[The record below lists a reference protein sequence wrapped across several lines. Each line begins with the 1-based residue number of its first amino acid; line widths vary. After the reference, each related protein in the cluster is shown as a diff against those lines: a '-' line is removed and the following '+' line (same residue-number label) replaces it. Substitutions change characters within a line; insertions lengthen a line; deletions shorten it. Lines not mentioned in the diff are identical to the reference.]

1 VTEKSRLG
9 ARNPK
14 GQRDSAASGSSLADV
29 NTFRKN
35 ARIIAIALNDIRD
48 ADQAPDVLEI
58 DVPLE
63 HYTID
68 NQVGTSNL
76 VTQAEYLYTIAVVC
90 LKTTRRIAGQ
100 LHKVGWG
107 KEDEELFTRAFE
119 NLADV
124 WSTYKR
130 ILGDLERARWGS
142 ELAPDQILA
151 GLERP
156 RRRYLT
162 ELDAYRVQ
170 LLVVL
175 EYLDRAMD
183 LTAGSEPRSQL
194 HRSDHTL

>member
-1 VTEKSRLG
+1 
-9 ARNPK
+9 
-14 GQRDSAASGSSLADV
+14 V

-35 ARIIAIALNDIRD
+35 VKIIAMALNAIRD
-48 ADQAPDVLEI
+48 VDQAPDMLEI
-58 DVPLE
+58 DVSLE
-63 HYTID
+63 HNTID
-68 NQVGTSNL
+68 NKVGAPNR

-90 LKTTRRIAGQ
+90 LKTMRRIARQ

-107 KEDEELFTRAFE
+107 KEDEELFARAFE

-130 ILGDLERARWGS
+130 ILGDLERARWGGEPS
-142 ELAPDQILA
+142 PDQVLA

-183 LTAGSEPRSQL
+183 LTAGSGPR
-194 HRSDHTL
+194 